1 MVERMAVEGL
11 TALAGVREQDGAKRL
26 LRAALADGPAHAYL
40 FHGPPGVGKRALALA
55 FAGELLGDS
64 GRVER
69 EVHPDLYVFAPLGEQ
84 IRVDDIQALR
94 RDLHLRPF
102 EASRRVYIIES
113 AELLNHDASDA
124 LLTSLEEPPAYAV
137 VILVASRPQML
148 ALTIRSRCQH
158 VAFTLLSRAAVADWL
173 LSSNPELDTSDAERI
188 ARLAGGK
195 LDRAARLVDPDLAG
209 RRERLIEL
217 ARSTY
222 APVPFDPRAA
232 MRGVLDAA
240 AASGE
245 RARERARQ
253 TADDSLTR
261 RELEQRERRAARG
274 AERDDVADSL
284 EILAGWYRDVVAV
297 AAGARDAVLNADRL
311 VELELDAGALPD
323 RSAAR
328 AAEILLETQRM
339 LELQVQL
346 DLTLDALF
354 VRLRRAVRPQLAA
367 NS

>member
-1 MVERMAVEGL
+1 MAERMAAEGL
-11 TALAGVREQDGAKRL
+11 TALAGVREQEGAKRL

-55 FAGELLGDS
+55 FAGELLGDR

-69 EVHPDLYVFAPLGEQ
+69 GVHPDLYVLAPLGEQ

-137 VILVASRPQML
+137 VTLLASRPQML

-158 VAFTLLSRAAVADWL
+158 AAFTLLSRAAVTDWL
-173 LSSNPELDTSDAERI
+173 VSSDPDLDTSDAERI
-188 ARLAGGK
+188 ARLAGGR

-222 APVPFDPRAA
+222 APAPFDPRAA

-245 RARERARQ
+245 RARERARR

-284 EILAGWYRDVVAV
+284 EILAAWYRDVVAV

-311 VELELDAGALPD
+311 AELELDAGVLPD

-328 AAEILLETQRM
+328 AAEIVLETQGM

-367 NS
+367 AS